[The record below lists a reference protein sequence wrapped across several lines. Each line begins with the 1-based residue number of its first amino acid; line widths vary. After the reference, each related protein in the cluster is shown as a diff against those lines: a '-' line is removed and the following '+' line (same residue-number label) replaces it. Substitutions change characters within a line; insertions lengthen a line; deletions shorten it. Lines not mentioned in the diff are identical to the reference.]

1 MTDEQIVQLLRQ
13 VRHEWGNHLQ
23 VISGFLDLERAD
35 DGRRYIKSLAQDLA
49 EEVIIFEKSSPRVAF
64 YFYQQLLLAREK
76 GIKMSYQDLSVS
88 SIDNLE
94 KNQEPLQSVVKALG
108 SAKDSQ
114 VAVAVHQSEKDG
126 IVIYISID
134 GEPEPVVVSV
144 ME

>member
-35 DGRRYIKSLAQDLA
+35 DVRRYIKSLAQDLA

>member
-1 MTDEQIVQLLRQ
+1 MNDEQIVQILRQ
-13 VRHEWGNHLQ
+13 ARHEWGNHLQ

-35 DGRRYIKSLAQDLA
+35 DVRRYIRSLAQDLA

-64 YFYQQLLLAREK
+64 YFYQQLLLARER

-88 SIDNLE
+88 SIETLE
-94 KNQEPLQSVVKALG
+94 KNQEPLQSVVKAVG
-108 SAKDSQ
+108 SVEDSH
-114 VAVAVHQSEKDG
+114 VAVAVHQSDQGG

-134 GEPEPVVVSV
+134 GEPEPTVVSV